1 MIIDTDS
8 ISLDE
13 LAALTV
19 RRMPWPEFWAEIR
32 PALQRPMVSLKH
44 ERKVSQVI
52 RELEALGIETTADL
66 NLALVGRYIASRPD
80 GQSAWTLKGHLQII
94 ATICNMAVRA
104 RVLTVSP
111 FATRPI
117 CKLVRT
123 GPPEGKRHYSLDEI
137 RRLLELLQADVN
149 AKKGWPAWRARRL
162 QAVAATAVYCGL
174 RTTELLRLHAAD
186 LDFDRHVV
194 RVVPRGSRGMGLD
207 QRRRQARRHATC
219 PRADPTILA
228 GMATVRPGGAG
239 REVPPGRVDAV
250 LVPLHAPAM
259 EAMDGRAAGREA
271 PRPACRRRPTCGDP
285 DLTFHGLRRSLATAM
300 EAFGIGPAMIQ
311 RTLRHSRAQTTE
323 LHYRKADEV
332 DIARAVRDIRFDQ

>member
-1 MIIDTDS
+1 
-8 ISLDE
+8 
-13 LAALTV
+13 
-19 RRMPWPEFWAEIR
+19 
-32 PALQRPMVSLKH
+32 MVSLKH

-52 RELEALGIETTADL
+52 RELKALGIETTADL

-194 RVVPRGSRGMGLD
+194 RVVPRGSRGMGLKTNGAGKPVGMPLALEPILRSWLEWRLSAPAELAEKFPRPSRCRSCSLARSSD
-207 QRRRQARRHATC
+207 GSHGRAGRRERSPSTSL
-219 PRADPTILA
+219 PPPADVRGSPTSRSTGCAVALPPQWKHSA
-228 GMATVRPGGAG
+228 SVRP
-239 REVPPGRVDAV
+239 
-250 LVPLHAPAM
+250 
-259 EAMDGRAAGREA
+259 
-271 PRPACRRRPTCGDP
+271 
-285 DLTFHGLRRSLATAM
+285 
-300 EAFGIGPAMIQ
+300 
-311 RTLRHSRAQTTE
+311 
-323 LHYRKADEV
+323 
-332 DIARAVRDIRFDQ
+332 

>member
-1 MIIDTDS
+1 
-8 ISLDE
+8 
-13 LAALTV
+13 
-19 RRMPWPEFWAEIR
+19 
-32 PALQRPMVSLKH
+32 MVSLKH

-174 RTTELLRLHAAD
+174 RATELLRLHAAD

-194 RVVPRGSRGMGLD
+194 RVVPRGSRGMGLKTD
-207 QRRRQARRHATC
+207 
-219 PRADPTILA
+219 
-228 GMATVRPGGAG
+228 GAG
-239 REVPPGRVDAV
+239 KPVGMPLALEPILRSWLEWRLSAPAELAEKFPPAESMPFLFPCTLQRWKPWTGGPPGEK
-250 LVPLHAPAM
+250 PLDQLA
-259 EAMDGRAAGREA
+259 AAGRRA
-271 PRPACRRRPTCGDP
+271 GIP

-332 DIARAVRDIRFDQ
+332 NIARAVRDIRFDQ

>member
-32 PALQRPMVSLKH
+32 PRVRGPWSASSMSGKSPKSSGSSRPSAS
-44 ERKVSQVI
+44 RPRPTSI
-52 RELEALGIETTADL
+52 SR
-66 NLALVGRYIASRPD
+66 VGRYIASRPD

-104 RVLTVSP
+104 RALTVSP

-137 RRLLELLQADVN
+137 RRLLELLQADVD

-174 RTTELLRLHAAD
+174 RATELLRLHAAD

-194 RVVPRGSRGMGLD
+194 RVVPRGSRGMGLKTD
-207 QRRRQARRHATC
+207 
-219 PRADPTILA
+219 
-228 GMATVRPGGAG
+228 GAG
-239 REVPPGRVDAV
+239 KPVGMPLALEPILRSWLEWRLSAPAELAEKFPPAESMPFLFPCTLQRWKPWTGGPPGEK
-250 LVPLHAPAM
+250 PLDQLA
-259 EAMDGRAAGREA
+259 AAGRRA
-271 PRPACRRRPTCGDP
+271 GSRPHVPRARQPCHRNGSIRHRSGHDPAHPSALASP
-285 DLTFHGLRRSLATAM
+285 DD
-300 EAFGIGPAMIQ
+300 
-311 RTLRHSRAQTTE
+311 RAALPQG
-323 LHYRKADEV
+323 R
-332 DIARAVRDIRFDQ
+332 